1 MRCAL
6 SVRLASSS
14 SLIAQKW
21 RNNRRPEDV
30 KCCIMYLRY
39 LCASGQRHEVPDLF
53 SFPVAA
59 TLVHVLVAQVE
70 LELGDVDEDIEEM
83 TDLCDDLLNSDIS
96 TNSLIGPIVTFVKTF
111 HGRVKEPFETQ
122 VPSENGIGCLRTAI
136 IRLPDLHEVSIS
148 RACQISLSSL
158 LSDLFG

>member
-1 MRCAL
+1 
-6 SVRLASSS
+6 
-14 SLIAQKW
+14 
-21 RNNRRPEDV
+21 
-30 KCCIMYLRY
+30 MYLRY

-136 IRLPDLHEVSIS
+136 ICLASGKLENTFLTFLTCYKCKKYSFKKVG
-148 RACQISLSSL
+148 AT
-158 LSDLFG
+158 